1 MRQISFN
8 NFITKMGQ
16 CCFKDEEN
24 PDDNTGGKA
33 DVEAVRQSKMDKK
46 AAKKAAKEGNPFNAP
61 RGTKIDVDEEGKITK
76 SAYKVPSIAIDEPQ
90 QPPSDEPV

>member
-1 MRQISFN
+1 
-8 NFITKMGQ
+8 
-16 CCFKDEEN
+16 
-24 PDDNTGGKA
+24 
-33 DVEAVRQSKMDKK
+33 MDKK